1 VTSNPP
7 EVGQLRQRLRQALVV
22 AMKGRDSLAI
32 AALRTTLGAID
43 NAEAVDIPERPIPM
57 GGPIAGAV
65 VGHGA
70 GEAPRREI
78 SDRQIRALVEG
89 EVADRESAAGDYEG
103 LGRHGEATRLRA
115 ESAVL
120 IALLRNA

>member
-1 VTSNPP
+1 
-7 EVGQLRQRLRQALVV
+7 
-22 AMKGRDSLAI
+22 MKGRDSMAI

-43 NAEAVDIPERPIPM
+43 NAEAVDIPERPIPT

-70 GEAPRREI
+70 GEAPRREL
-78 SDRQIRALVEG
+78 SEGQIRALVQG
-89 EVADRESAAGDYEG
+89 EVADRESAAADYER
-103 LGRHGEATRLRA
+103 LGRHDEANRLRT

>member
-1 VTSNPP
+1 MSNPS
-7 EVGQLRQRLRQALVV
+7 EAGQLRQRLRQALVG
-22 AMKGRDSLAI
+22 AMKGRDSMAI

-43 NAEAVDIPERPIPM
+43 NAEAVDTPEQPIPI

-70 GEAPRREI
+70 GEAPRREL
-78 SDRQIRALVEG
+78 SGGQIRALVQG
-89 EVADRESAAGDYEG
+89 EVADRESAAADYER
-103 LGRHGEATRLRA
+103 LGRPDQATRLRA

>member
-1 VTSNPP
+1 
-7 EVGQLRQRLRQALVV
+7 
-22 AMKGRDSLAI
+22 MKGRDSVAM

-43 NAEAVDIPERPIPM
+43 NAEAVDTPERPMPT

-70 GEAPRREI
+70 GEAPRRDLSE
-78 SDRQIRALVEG
+78 RQIRDIVQG
-89 EVADRESAAGDYEG
+89 EVGDRESAAADYER
-103 LGRHGEATRLRA
+103 LGRHDEAARLRT

-120 IALLRNA
+120 IALLRNT

>member
-1 VTSNPP
+1 
-7 EVGQLRQRLRQALVV
+7 
-22 AMKGRDSLAI
+22 MKGRESMAI

-43 NAEAVDIPERPIPM
+43 NAEAVDTSDRPTPQ

-70 GEAPRREI
+70 GEAPRREL
-78 SDRQIRALVEG
+78 SEGQIRALVQG
-89 EVADRESAAGDYEG
+89 EVADRESAAADYER
-103 LGRHGEATRLRA
+103 LGRHDEATRLRT

>member
-1 VTSNPP
+1 MSNPS
-7 EVGQLRQRLRQALVV
+7 EAGQLRQRLRQALVV
-22 AMKGRDSLAI
+22 AMKGRDSMAI

-43 NAEAVDIPERPIPM
+43 NAEAVDIPERPVQT

-70 GEAPRREI
+70 GEAPRREL
-78 SDRQIRALVEG
+78 SEGQIRALVRG
-89 EVADRESAAGDYEG
+89 EVADRESAAADYER
-103 LGRHGEATRLRA
+103 LGRHDEANRLRT